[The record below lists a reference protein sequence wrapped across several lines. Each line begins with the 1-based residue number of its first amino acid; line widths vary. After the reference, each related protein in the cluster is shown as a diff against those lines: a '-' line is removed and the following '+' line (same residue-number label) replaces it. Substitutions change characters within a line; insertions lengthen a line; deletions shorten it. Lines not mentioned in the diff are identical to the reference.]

1 MRSKTAKWFECKV
14 QYEQMQEDGLQK
26 KVTEQYVVDA
36 LSFAEAEERIT
47 EEMSA
52 YISGEFDIK
61 DIKPAAYKE
70 IFFMD
75 KGEKIV
81 NGQSED
87 FARAVNKGDKKEAM
101 KIYDR
106 ELEEY
111 PTDTRFYKAKLQ
123 FITIDEKTEK
133 EKRSNVTYLVEACSL
148 RNALD
153 NIDKVMQ
160 GTMIDY
166 VQANVGETQLVD
178 VFETMEQR
186 EQNGARSSY
195 AESRQGS
202 TEGQYTAEDK
212 AAELMARM
220 AEDVKDASLK
230 VEDIVDR
237 YVKTATPELRQQLID
252 KLTEIRKEKFGM
264 E

>member
-1 MRSKTAKWFECKV
+1 MRSRTAQWFECKIK
-14 QYEQMQEDGLQK
+14 YEKVMEDGLQK
-26 KVTEQYVVDA
+26 QVVEQYVVDA
-36 LSFAEAEERIT
+36 LSFAEAEQRIT
-47 EEMSA
+47 EEMSQ
-52 YISGEFDIK
+52 YISGEFEVADVK
-61 DIKPAAYKE
+61 KAAYKE
-70 IFFMD
+70 VFFD
-75 KGEKIV
+75 D
-81 NGQSED
+81 ED
-87 FARAVNKGDKKEAM
+87 PQAD
-101 KIYDR
+101 
-106 ELEEY
+106 
-111 PTDTRFYKAKLQ
+111 RFYKAKLD

-133 EKRSNVTYLVEACSL
+133 EKRSRVTYLVQATNL
-148 RNALD
+148 NRAMKNVD
-153 NIDKVMQ
+153 TVMG

-166 VQANVGETQLVD
+166 DAASISDTKLVD

-195 AESRQGS
+195 AESRQSS
-202 TEGQYTAEDK
+202 TEGQYSKGNEAEEQ

-252 KLTEIRKEKFGM
+252 KLTEIRKEKFGI